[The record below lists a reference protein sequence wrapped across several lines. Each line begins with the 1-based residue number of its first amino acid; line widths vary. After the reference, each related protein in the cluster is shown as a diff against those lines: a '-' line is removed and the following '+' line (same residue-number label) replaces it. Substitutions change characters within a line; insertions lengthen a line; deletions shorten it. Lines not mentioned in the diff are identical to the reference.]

1 MRPLLIIGLLAAV
14 SLASTAFAADVVP
27 VRSITV
33 SGMAERSV
41 APDEAHIDVTLE
53 ATNLKLADAKA
64 AHDAKLKKL
73 FAIAEKNGIPQKN
86 LSTQS
91 SSVQPSYSYSDN
103 KRIFNGYRV
112 QTSIDV
118 KIDDIGKV
126 GTLVEQIMASGL
138 EEKNQEEYGQL
149 LSTRYGIAKPDE
161 LRDALLADAIRNAR
175 AKAQHMAA
183 AAEANLGRVYQVS
196 EGEVPNFQPR
206 PVMMMARAEAAAGFA
221 AKDAVAPPPGEQELR
236 STVTVTF
243 ELID

>member
-14 SLASTAFAADVVP
+14 SLASTAFAADMVP

-33 SGMAERSV
+33 TGTAERSV
-41 APDEAHIDVTLE
+41 APDQAHIDVTLG

-73 FAIAEKNGIPQKN
+73 FAIADKNGIAQKN

-91 SSVQPSYSYSDN
+91 SSVQPSYNYSDN
-103 KRIFNGYRV
+103 KRIFKGYRV
-112 QTSIDV
+112 QTTVAV
-118 KIDDIGKV
+118 KLEDIRKV
-126 GTLVEQIMASGL
+126 GTLVEQIMGSGL
-138 EEKNQEEYGQL
+138 EEQNQEEYGQL

-161 LRDALLADAIRNAR
+161 VRDALLADAIRNAR
-175 AKAQHMAA
+175 AKAQHMASA
-183 AAEANLGRVYQVS
+183 ADARLGRVYQMN

-206 PVMMMARAEAAAGFA
+206 PVMMMARAEAAGFA

-236 STVTVTF
+236 SSVTVTF
-243 ELID
+243 ELKD